1 MSGPSCVVG
10 VRRQHRCAGRV
21 DVGSRTV
28 RLHVRRER
36 LEAAVVVDV
45 AFGERHRMVGGI
57 AHPNC
62 RCITT
67 RSTAFW

>member
-1 MSGPSCVVG
+1 MSGRAVQQASG
-10 VRRQHRCAGRV
+10 
-21 DVGSRTV
+21 GSTGPQAASMSAPEPY

-57 AHPNC
+57 AHPKC
-62 RCITT
+62 GCITT
-67 RSTAFW
+67 GSTAFW